1 MVIFHSYVSLPE
13 GSDEPPKMDDVRKD
27 QKYERTLQDNGRL
40 DVLEAAS
47 HKCKPIL
54 LSHSSNWGY
63 SIDLPGLMLVK
74 QQDPPSPILP

>member
-1 MVIFHSYVSLPE
+1 MVIFHSYVSLSE
-13 GSDEPPKMDDVRKD
+13 GSDEPPKMGDVRKN
-27 QKYERTLQDNGRL
+27 QKSEKTPLFLKL

-47 HKCKPIL
+47 HKCKPIF

-63 SIDLPGLMLVK
+63 SIGLPGLMLVK